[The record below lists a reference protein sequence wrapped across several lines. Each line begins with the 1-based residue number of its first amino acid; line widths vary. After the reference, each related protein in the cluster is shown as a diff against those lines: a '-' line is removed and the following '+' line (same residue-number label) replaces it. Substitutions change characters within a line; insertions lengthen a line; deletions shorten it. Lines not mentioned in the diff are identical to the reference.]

1 MEIIDLCS
9 NYICSQFYTNMWL
22 HCNNDYKLTRFA
34 YEEDIYNIIDV
45 EELEHNYII
54 TLDTINNTSN
64 VYKIP
69 KSLRIYRT
77 D

>member
-9 NYICSQFYTNMWL
+9 KYITSQLFTNMWL
-22 HCNNDYKLTRFA
+22 YCNDNCKLTRFA
-34 YEEDIYNIIDV
+34 YDEEIYNIIDV
-45 EELEHNYII
+45 EEMDNSYII

-64 VYKIP
+64 TYKIP
-69 KSLRIYRT
+69 KSLTIYRT